1 MVIAAVVAEAD
12 VVVIAM
18 NVANAAKRSAQNAQ
32 TKPSA
37 TTTPKPEHHAKT
49 AAIVAT
55 IVLANVVNEAN
66 VAIAEK
72 MRMASTRRRMPKM
85 SALMVWRQTRL
96 SSDQNL
102 AQRERRAERADA
114 SVAKGAESAVSAV
127 SAAARILK
135 IRPLLKVS

>member
-1 MVIAAVVAEAD
+1 VAEAD

-18 NVANAAKRSAQNAQ
+18 NMANAAKRSAQNAQ

-37 TTTPKPEHHAKT
+37 TTTTKHEHHAKT

-55 IVLANVVNEAN
+55 IVLASVVREAN

-72 MRMASTRRRMPKM
+72 MRMASTRRRMLKM

-96 SSDQNL
+96 SSDQKL

-114 SVAKGAESAVSAV
+114 SVAKGAANAV
-127 SAAARILK
+127 SAAAHKLK
-135 IRPLLKVS
+135 IRLQLKLS

>member
-1 MVIAAVVAEAD
+1 MWASAATVPAKTVIAPNAASEMAIVAVAAEAD

-18 NVANAAKRSAQNAQ
+18 NVAKRSVQNAQ

-37 TTTPKPEHHAKT
+37 TTTTKHEHHAKT

-55 IVLANVVNEAN
+55 IVLASVVNVAN

-85 SALMVWRQTRL
+85 SALMVWR
-96 SSDQNL
+96 
-102 AQRERRAERADA
+102 
-114 SVAKGAESAVSAV
+114 
-127 SAAARILK
+127 
-135 IRPLLKVS
+135 